1 MMSSVQ
7 LSPESWLQKYFWMGT
22 WQYVTIWHPRPA
34 KYAPFCIMYNK
45 STYQS
50 IAFVHV
56 HVYRINVLHVLYF
69 VLFSKNPFFF
79 LFFYLRFS
87 KKKNL
92 TTSISQK
99 NSRNRSEKKKSKIS
113 SAFNPQTLRLKRKIL
128 TGIYNWN
135 IWQLSFI
142 RNFSAHLL
150 IIFQHFYPAWLHVH
164 LYQGFP

>member
-50 IAFVHV
+50 IAFVHF

-69 VLFSKNPFFF
+69 VLFSKNPIFFFFFF
-79 LFFYLRFS
+79 LRFS
-87 KKKNL
+87 KKKKNL

-99 NSRNRSEKKKSKIS
+99 NSRNRSEKKNPRFLQPLTHRHWDKKEKSS
-113 SAFNPQTLRLKRKIL
+113 RE
-128 TGIYNWN
+128 
-135 IWQLSFI
+135 FI
-142 RNFSAHLL
+142 IETSGNFHSLGTFLL
-150 IIFQHFYPAWLHVH
+150 IFL
-164 LYQGFP
+164 

>member
-1 MMSSVQ
+1 MPGSIVFKMMSSVQ

-22 WQYVTIWHPRPA
+22 WQCVTIWHPRPA

-50 IAFVHV
+50 IAFVHF

-69 VLFSKNPFFF
+69 VSYFPRILFFFFFF
-79 LFFYLRFS
+79 LFAIFQ

-99 NSRNRSEKKKSKIS
+99 NSRNRSEKK
-113 SAFNPQTLRLKRKIL
+113 NPRFLQPL
-128 TGIYNWN
+128 THRHWD
-135 IWQLSFI
+135 
-142 RNFSAHLL
+142 
-150 IIFQHFYPAWLHVH
+150 
-164 LYQGFP
+164 